1 MRGGATLVVMVAIF
15 SVLCSVSSG
24 SVWGDASL
32 VRLISGTRSNP
43 NVLDSAPERLEFL
56 LLIFF
61 LCSRIDL
68 SGVPAW
74 PVLPV
79 YSHDASTP
87 ESFVR

>member
-24 SVWGDASL
+24 GVWGDASL
-32 VRLISGTRSNP
+32 VRLFSGTRSNA
-43 NVLDSAPERLEFL
+43 NVLNSAPERLEFL

-87 ESFVR
+87 ESFVQ